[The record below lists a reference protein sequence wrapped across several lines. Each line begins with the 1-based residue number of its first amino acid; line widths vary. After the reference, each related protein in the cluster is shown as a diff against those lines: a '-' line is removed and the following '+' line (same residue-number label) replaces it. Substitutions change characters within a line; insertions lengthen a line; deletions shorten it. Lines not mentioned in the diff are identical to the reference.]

1 MVAKVK
7 NFIKRKI
14 NTKENKIKSLKAEI
28 YDLNE
33 KIAILKLKNK
43 ADNEILNKIKNL
55 SREDKKKFYELIGV
69 KEK

>member
-1 MVAKVK
+1 MFKK
-7 NFIKRKI
+7 LKRKW
-14 NTKENKIKSLKAEI
+14 NTRQVKIKSLKAEI

-69 KEK
+69 EEK